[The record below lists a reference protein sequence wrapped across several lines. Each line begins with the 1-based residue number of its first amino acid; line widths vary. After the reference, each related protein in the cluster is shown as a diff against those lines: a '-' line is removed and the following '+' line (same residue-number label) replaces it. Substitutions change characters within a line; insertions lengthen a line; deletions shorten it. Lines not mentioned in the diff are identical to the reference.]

1 MGALWVPGA
10 VFPVARIV
18 VGPGRGEGRWIAGA
32 GRVDVQ
38 SVLPGGDAGE
48 GTTRAGLLW
57 PEQAPTVAAA
67 ARAGDQILSIA
78 PKAAGNVT

>member
-1 MGALWVPGA
+1 M
-10 VFPVARIV
+10 
-18 VGPGRGEGRWIAGA
+18 
-32 GRVDVQ
+32 DVQ

-67 ARAGDQILSIA
+67 ARAGDQILTIA